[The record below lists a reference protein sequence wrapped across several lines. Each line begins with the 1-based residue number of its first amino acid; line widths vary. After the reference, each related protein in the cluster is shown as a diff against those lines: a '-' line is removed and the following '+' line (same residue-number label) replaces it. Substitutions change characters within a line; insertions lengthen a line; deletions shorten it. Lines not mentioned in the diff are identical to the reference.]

1 MKILI
6 KGAKVVNNDD
16 ILNADILINNGKI
29 VKIGKN
35 ISDKVDKNIDAHG
48 KHVFPGFV
56 DIHTHLRTP
65 GREDEEDLLSG
76 SKAAAH
82 GGFTAVCCMP
92 NTTPCVDNEGLA
104 RWIIEESKKIGII
117 DIYPVGAITK
127 NREGKELSEFGA
139 MAKAGCLALSDDGD
153 SLRDS
158 SLMRRALEYAKMLNL
173 LIISHCEDK
182 SLSAGG
188 FIRESFISSKYG
200 IRAVSDISE
209 STIVYR
215 DIALAKHVDARLHL
229 AHISSKK
236 SIDIISEAK
245 KTFSKL
251 SCETAPHYFTLT
263 VEDIETNNFHG
274 NFRVNPPLG
283 EKHDLEAIRKALKN
297 GTIDCIATDHAPH
310 SAAEKELPFEQA
322 PPGFIGLET
331 AFSLAYTYLVE
342 SGIMSLKALSEK
354 LSFNPVNI
362 LGLKERGRIEEGFL
376 ADIVIADLKKE
387 WVVEPKKLFSK
398 SNNTPFIGK
407 RLKGVVEYT
416 IHKGRIV
423 YKNV

>member
-16 ILNADILINNGKI
+16 IFDADILINNGKI
-29 VKIGKN
+29 IKVEKS
-35 ISDKVDKNIDAHG
+35 ISGRADKEIDACG
-48 KHVFPGFV
+48 KHVFPGFI

-65 GREDEEDLLSG
+65 GREDEEDFLSG

-92 NTTPCVDNEGLA
+92 NTTPCVDNEGLI
-104 RWIIEESKKIGII
+104 RWVIEESKKIGLI
-117 DIYPVGAITK
+117 DIYPIGAITK
-127 NREGKELSEFGA
+127 NRKGEELSEYGA

-153 SLRDS
+153 SVENGSLLRK
-158 SLMRRALEYAKMLNL
+158 ALEYAKMFNL

-200 IRAVSDISE
+200 MRPVSDISE
-209 STIVYR
+209 SAIVYR
-215 DIALAKHVDARLHL
+215 DIALARYVDARLHL

-236 SIDIISEAK
+236 SIEIISEAK

-263 VEDIETNNFHG
+263 VEDIEKSKFHG

-283 EKHDLEAIRKALKN
+283 EKHDLEAIRKALKE

-310 SAAEKELPFEQA
+310 SKTF
-322 PPGFIGLET
+322 F
-331 AFSLAYTYLVE
+331 
-342 SGIMSLKALSEK
+342 
-354 LSFNPVNI
+354 
-362 LGLKERGRIEEGFL
+362 
-376 ADIVIADLKKE
+376 
-387 WVVEPKKLFSK
+387 
-398 SNNTPFIGK
+398 
-407 RLKGVVEYT
+407 
-416 IHKGRIV
+416 
-423 YKNV
+423 

>member
-1 MKILI
+1 MRILI
-6 KGAKVVNNDD
+6 KGATVVNNDD
-16 ILNADILINNGKI
+16 IFEADILINNSKI
-29 VKIGKN
+29 IKVEKN
-35 ISDKVDKNIDAHG
+35 ISDKADKEIDASG
-48 KHVFPGFV
+48 KFVFPGFV

-76 SKAAAH
+76 SRAAAH
-82 GGFTAVCCMP
+82 GGFTSICCMP
-92 NTTPCVDNEGLA
+92 NTVPCIDNEGLV
-104 RWIIEESKKIGII
+104 RWIIEKAKEIGLV

-127 NREGKELSEFGA
+127 NRAGEELSEFGA

-153 SLRDS
+153 SVENS
-158 SLMRRALEYAKMLNL
+158 SLFRRALEYAKMFDL

-215 DIALAKHVDARLHL
+215 DIALAKYVDTRLHL
-229 AHISSKK
+229 AHISSAK
-236 SIDIISEAK
+236 SIDIISGAK

-263 VEDIETNNFHG
+263 VEDIEKNKFHG

-283 EKHDLEAIRKALKN
+283 ERHDLEAIRKALKN
-297 GTIDCIATDHAPH
+297 GVIDCIATDHAPH

-322 PPGFIGLET
+322 PAGFVGLEL
-331 AFSLAYTYLVE
+331 AFSLTYTYLVKN
-342 SGIMSLKALSEK
+342 GILDLKALVEK
-354 LSFNPVNI
+354 LSFNPIKI
-362 LGLKERGRIEEGFL
+362 LGLTERGKIEEGFL
-376 ADIVIADLKKE
+376 ADIVVVDLDKE
-387 WVVEPKKLFSK
+387 WVVEPARFFSK
-398 SNNTPFIGK
+398 SNNTPFMGK
-407 RLKGVVEYT
+407 KLKGTVEYT
-416 IHKGRIV
+416 IHRGRIV